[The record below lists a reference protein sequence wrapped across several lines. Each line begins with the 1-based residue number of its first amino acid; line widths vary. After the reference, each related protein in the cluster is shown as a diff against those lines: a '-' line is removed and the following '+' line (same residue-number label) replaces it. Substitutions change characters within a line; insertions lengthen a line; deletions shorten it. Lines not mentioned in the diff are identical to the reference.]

1 METLVGGTAADNA
14 AITLAVLNGEKGP
27 ARDIVVLNTACALYT
42 AQKAATVEEGISLA
56 ERSIDSGAA
65 LRKLGL
71 LKAYTNSL

>member
-1 METLVGGTAADNA
+1 M
-14 AITLAVLNGEKGP
+14 
-27 ARDIVVLNTACALYT
+27 LNTACALYT